1 MHKKEQIRLLK
12 GLIHH
17 LDNKTNIDAGGI
29 IRTPADTYTSEER
42 FDMEW
47 NTFFQD
53 YPQIVG
59 MSGDLPGPDTFLTTE
74 DFGVPVLAVRDSSG
88 KFKAYANVCS
98 HRGVAVESNK
108 KR

>member
-47 NTFFQD
+47 NIFFK
-53 YPQIVG
+53 II
-59 MSGDLPGPDTFLTTE
+59 L
-74 DFGVPVLAVRDSSG
+74 
-88 KFKAYANVCS
+88 K
-98 HRGVAVESNK
+98 
-108 KR
+108 